1 MGCRLRN
8 PTKLLPTIVKL
19 FASNDRAIR
28 VGLLQH
34 IDQFGESLSTQIVDE
49 QVFPHVATGFSY
61 TSAFLRVLTLKS
73 MLVLA
78 PKVDEEPSTRT
89 NTTTLQPTKH
99 TTMKDIATENF
110 QRIRDACEISSDER
124 KCLIYDIYG
133 MEGLTSG
140 LELGPKLNK
149 PEEIKEELERL
160 RRRKEEEKASVHARP
175 SGSLLV
181 NLSLP
186 QFVNRGGILR
196 GTVPQEQNCRH

>member
-1 MGCRLRN
+1 
-8 PTKLLPTIVKL
+8 
-19 FASNDRAIR
+19 
-28 VGLLQH
+28 
-34 IDQFGESLSTQIVDE
+34 
-49 QVFPHVATGFSY
+49 
-61 TSAFLRVLTLKS
+61 
-73 MLVLA
+73 
-78 PKVDEEPSTRT
+78 
-89 NTTTLQPTKH
+89 
-99 TTMKDIATENF
+99 MKDIATENF

-160 RRRKEEEKASVHARP
+160 RRRKEEEKASVHVRP

-186 QFVNRGGILR
+186 QSWWHIERDCTPRAEL
-196 GTVPQEQNCRH
+196 